1 MPKIFLIHIFYIF
14 WIFFAFNPST
24 CPLPVVCHC
33 HTWQTKKKKTLP
45 FPSTQWPLF
54 AFLLFRLPPCVL
66 PVFYPSFLSFG
77 FAFWTST
84 FSPKKTKST
93 SRIALFS
100 KPTYRRLVFPSV
112 AGLSCIDFFFKFSR
126 WVTFLSCSFSV
137 FLFFPLLLHCIW
149 VFVDD
154 FSLVGC
160 SPIQE
165 WFFLVCFCC
174 LDLYLLLAR
183 WAFCFV
189 FCFLFILGA
198 LHAIIFFLLWFLYI
212 LLWTEKRCD
221 LCLILMLW
229 TTVCLA
235 SSVVWPLCSFLCLK
249 FSTLYL
255 VPFHSLYS
263 SGFFFSGYSLP
274 FLFGFCWRLLL
285 FCSPHQV

>member
-1 MPKIFLIHIFYIF
+1 MYVIVTRGKL
-14 WIFFAFNPST
+14 
-24 CPLPVVCHC
+24 
-33 HTWQTKKKKTLP
+33 KKKKTLP

-112 AGLSCIDFFFKFSR
+112 AGLSCIDFFFRFSR

-198 LHAIIFFLLWFLYI
+198 LHAIIFFFALVFIYI
-212 LLWTEKRCD
+212 ALDWKK
-221 LCLILMLW
+221 
-229 TTVCLA
+229 
-235 SSVVWPLCSFLCLK
+235 VWPLSDFDVVDYCLSCLLCGLAFVFVFMPKVFNFVFGSFSFPL
-249 FSTLYL
+249 
-255 VPFHSLYS
+255 
-263 SGFFFSGYSLP
+263 FFWI
-274 FLFGFCWRLLL
+274 FLFRLLFTFFVWVL
-285 FCSPHQV
+285 LTSVAILFSSPSLELRFCSSFSIAFVV